1 MNQNQV
7 LDEIDSFVS
16 KKINKVNTA
25 IPGTIQ
31 SYSSGRAIV
40 KPQGTIQY
48 DDGRELE
55 YPLIYNVP
63 IIFPTGM
70 SGSAGITFPIKS
82 GDGCLL
88 VFSQNNMQTF
98 LSKTSTDDQRHFQ
111 LSDAICIPGLYTG
124 VFAAVESNANDVC
137 LFNGGS
143 KISLGSGGMQ
153 GNLSD
158 GTTFSFTGNDL
169 IVGGIS
175 LTGHVHGGVATG
187 GSTTS
192 VPE

>member
-1 MNQNQV
+1 MNQNQI
-7 LDEIDSFVS
+7 LDELENLVGR
-16 KKINKVNTA
+16 KINKVNTA

-31 SYSSGRAIV
+31 SYSNGRAVV

-48 DDGRELE
+48 DDGREIE

-70 SGSAGITFPIKS
+70 GGAAGITFPIQS

-124 VFAAVESNANDVC
+124 AFSTVASNANDVC
-137 LFNGGS
+137 LFNAGS
-143 KISLGSGGMQ
+143 KVALGSSGFS

-158 GTTFSFTGNDL
+158 GTVFSISGNDL
-169 IVGGIS
+169 VVGGIS
-175 LTGHVHGGVATG
+175 LKDHVHGGVTTG
-187 GSTTS
+187 GSVTGK
-192 VPE
+192 PQ